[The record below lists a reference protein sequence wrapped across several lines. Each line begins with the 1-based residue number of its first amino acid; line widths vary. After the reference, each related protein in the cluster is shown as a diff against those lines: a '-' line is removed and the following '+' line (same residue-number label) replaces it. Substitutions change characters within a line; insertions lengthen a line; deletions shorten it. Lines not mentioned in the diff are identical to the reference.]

1 MTTTE
6 PSSNLP
12 DSGSLSEEELAE
24 IERKFDPETAFRPV
38 FGKLAAL
45 ISVALVCMALYHWWA
60 SGFGTMRE
68 LVHRGIHLSFVL
80 SLVFLLFSV
89 QRKNPGAQTDAD
101 IPRAQLF
108 GVQIRYVVWA
118 AIALVAA
125 SVIGVKPVLIAIT
138 IVAAWALLR
147 NHFYKFYEKFS
158 LGGVPVVDIVLAI
171 LAVVASMYLPLLPSE
186 LVAERVG
193 NPGQFEVFM
202 GTALLL
208 LTLETARRAVGPTL
222 PIIALIFILFAYFGP
237 YAPGALKHGGSSWLG
252 IINHLYMTNQ
262 GIYGIAIGVMA
273 QYVFLFILFGVLATR
288 IGLGQLFIDM
298 AMVLAGRYAGGPAK
312 VAIFSSA
319 FMGTIS
325 GSSIANTVTT
335 GALTIPAMKRI
346 GYPSHFSGAVEA
358 TSSTGGQITPP
369 ILGAAAFIMVEYL
382 EIPLRDV
389 LAAALFPALLHYFGI
404 FIMVHLEARKLG
416 LRGLNKDEMP
426 NAVLVLKQHWLSI
439 IPLIILVYLIL
450 SGKTP
455 DYAAVFGIA
464 ACVVVGVLNPV
475 NRLTFRDLWNA
486 LVSGSKNTLAV
497 GAAAATVGVVVGVVT
512 LTGVGFRLGYVVV
525 QTATELGDTVAAIW
539 PLSMFSVSQW
549 ALFFSLVLIAIS
561 CIIMGAGIPTTA
573 TYIILVAVAAP
584 ALAALQVEPLVAHFF
599 VFYYGVLA
607 DITPPVALAAYA
619 AAGIAGSNPF
629 RTGNTAFRLG
639 IAKALVPFVFVYS
652 PALLLVTDGFT
663 WGAFT
668 ITLIG
673 AMAGISMIGCA
684 FAGYLFTAMSQ
695 WQRWWTGLVSLFFIA
710 PGIKTML
717 IGFVLIMPVLF
728 LQWKGRS
735 MDYPAKHSGTGSA

>member
-1 MTTTE
+1 MPTDTIPE
-6 PSSNLP
+6 
-12 DSGSLSEEELAE
+12 LSAEQLAE
-24 IERKFDPETAFRPV
+24 IERKYDPETAFRAT
-38 FGKLAAL
+38 GKILGFWISAAL
-45 ISVALVCMALYHWWA
+45 VAMSVYHFYA
-60 SGFGTMRE
+60 SGFGLVRE

-80 SLVFLLFSV
+80 GLVFLLFGL
-89 QRKNPGAQTDAD
+89 RKSNNNMQSK
-101 IPRAQLF
+101 
-108 GVQIRYVVWA
+108 VWY
-118 AIALVAA
+118 
-125 SVIGVKPVLIAIT
+125 
-138 IVAAWALLR
+138 R
-147 NHFYKFYEKFS
+147 FD
-158 LGGVPVVDIVLAI
+158 GVPLADMMMAVLAI
-171 LAVVASMYLPLLPSE
+171 TAAIYLPLLPATA
-186 LVAERVG
+186 LAQRVG
-193 NPGQFEVFM
+193 NPSSLDIFM
-202 GTALLL
+202 GTALLF
-208 LTLETARRAVGPTL
+208 LTLEATRRSVGPTL
-222 PIIALIFILFAYFGP
+222 PIIGLLFIAFAYFGP
-237 YAPGALKHGGSSWLG
+237 WMPGALKHGGSSWLG

-288 IGLGQLFIDM
+288 IGLGQLFIDL
-298 AMVLAGRYAGGPAK
+298 AMVIAGRYSGGPAK

-335 GALTIPAMKRI
+335 GALTIPAMKKV
-346 GYPSHFSGAVEA
+346 GYPAHFSGAVEA

-404 FIMVHLEARKLG
+404 FIMVHLEAKKLG
-416 LRGLNKDEMP
+416 LRGLQEDELP
-426 NAVLVLKQHWLSI
+426 KVSVVLKDHWLSL

-455 DYAAVFGIA
+455 DFAAVYGII
-464 ACVVVGVLNPV
+464 ACVVVGFLNPTH
-475 NRLTFRDLWNA
+475 RLNFKDLWDSLA
-486 LVSGSKNTLAV
+486 SGAKNTLAV

-525 QTATELGDTVAAIW
+525 QTATDIGTFFSSLPVLGYFTVT
-539 PLSMFSVSQW
+539 QW
-549 ALFFSLVLIAIS
+549 ALFTSLILIAIA
-561 CIIMGAGIPTTA
+561 CVIMGAGIPTTA

-584 ALAALQVEPLVAHFF
+584 ALAQLQVEPLVAHFF

-629 RTGNTAFRLG
+629 KTGNTAFRLG

-652 PALLLVTDGFT
+652 PALLLVADGFT
-663 WGAFT
+663 WWLFT

-673 AMAGISMIGCA
+673 AMLGIASLGVA
-684 FAGYLFTAMSQ
+684 FSGFLIVPLKK
-695 WQRWWTGLVSLFFIA
+695 WERWWVSVVSFLFIA
-710 PGIKTML
+710 PGLITMTLGMIL
-717 IGFVLIMPVLF
+717 IIPIIGLQMKRKKLLQREGISQAGF
-728 LQWKGRS
+728 G
-735 MDYPAKHSGTGSA
+735 HSAD

>member
-1 MTTTE
+1 M
-6 PSSNLP
+6 SNTP
-12 DSGSLSEEELAE
+12 ADKQLSEAELAE
-24 IERKFDPETAFRPV
+24 IERKFDPETAFRTV
-38 FGKLAAL
+38 SGWLAVVV
-45 ISVALVCMALYHWWA
+45 SVALVAMAVYHWYA
-60 SGFGTMRE
+60 SGFGLIRE
-68 LVHRGIHLSFVL
+68 LLHRGIHLSFVL
-80 SLVFLLFSV
+80 GLVFLLFGFLRSRKQPPHSQTRFSV
-89 QRKNPGAQTDAD
+89 C
-101 IPRAQLF
+101 
-108 GVQIRYVVWA
+108 
-118 AIALVAA
+118 
-125 SVIGVKPVLIAIT
+125 
-138 IVAAWALLR
+138 
-147 NHFYKFYEKFS
+147 
-158 LGGVPVVDIVLAI
+158 GVPLPDVVLAV
-171 LAVVASMYLPLLPSE
+171 LAVVASLYLPLLPPE
-186 LVAERVG
+186 IVAERVG
-193 NPGQFEVFM
+193 NPSRFDVFM
-202 GTALLL
+202 GSALLL
-208 LTLETARRAVGPTL
+208 LTLEAARRSVGPTL
-222 PIIALIFILFAYFGP
+222 PIIAMVFIAFALFGP
-237 YAPGALKHGGSSWLG
+237 YAPGALKHGGASWTGL
-252 IINHLYMTNQ
+252 INHLYMTNQ

-273 QYVFLFILFGVLATR
+273 QYVFLFIVFGVLATR

-298 AMVLAGRYAGGPAK
+298 AMVIAGRYSGGPAK

-346 GYPSHFSGAVEA
+346 GYPAHFSGAVEA

-416 LRGLNKDEMP
+416 LRGLTSEELP

-455 DYAAVFGIA
+455 DFAAVYGII

-475 NRLTFRDLWNA
+475 NRLTLRDLWNTLA
-486 LVSGSKNTLAV
+486 IGSKNTLAV

-512 LTGVGFRLGYVVV
+512 LTGVGFRLGFVVV
-525 QTATELGDTVAAIW
+525 QTATDLGNVVGSIW
-539 PLSMFSVSQW
+539 PFSIFTITQW
-549 ALFFSLVLIAIS
+549 ALFFSLLLIAIA
-561 CIIMGAGIPTTA
+561 CVIMGAGIPTTA

-584 ALAALQVEPLVAHFF
+584 ALAQLQVEPLVAHFF

-629 RTGNTAFRLG
+629 KTGNTAFRLG

-652 PALLLVTDGFT
+652 PSLLLVTDGFT
-663 WGAFT
+663 WAAFAV
-668 ITLIG
+668 TLLG
-673 AMAGISMIGCA
+673 AMIGISMIGSA
-684 FAGYLFTAMSQ
+684 FAGYIFTRMPQ

-710 PGIKTML
+710 PGLKTMA
-717 IGFVLIMPVLF
+717 IGIVLF
-728 LQWKGRS
+728 LPILFLQRVAYKR
-735 MDYPAKHSGTGSA
+735 ASAA